1 MLSKYDNCT
10 HLFKIKNKLKIG
22 CCYKNNFLYFVGIF
36 NKTIILLAL
45 VGYEMI
51 IANSY
56 PMPTRGI
63 IVKYTVKIKKITVSG
78 PFIVKTP

>member
-1 MLSKYDNCT
+1 M
-10 HLFKIKNKLKIG
+10 G
-22 CCYKNNFLYFVGIF
+22 VF

-56 PMPTRGI
+56 PMPTSGI